1 MARVTDRDEKI
12 TLAIAGYG
20 LWEKDRE
27 LMDRMKEIIL
37 DFVDRL
43 EKRTPEYELEILGRN
58 INRDSRQ
65 VPYTRRK
72 FENRLKDFFEGR
84 SAGISIFQQNLG
96 VWGKIPYQFF
106 GRVNLYVG
114 YWGDESSNWKRV
126 RREDFGNYFELQF
139 VPELVGDLYSE
150 AELIGIFKE
159 LCIKANAAT
168 GFIDRTHYMKATEQ
182 FPGEEIRTVEY
193 TYKHHKE
200 RLRGYSWMIWMTE
213 GHIKRMGGIEECKRK
228 LGEER
233 VETYTMKNGER
244 ALCFQANE
252 KIGKLTEE
260 ERLKIK
266 QVLKPIIYK
275 DEPAL
280 QIGYYDDYRNYAL
293 AYDEEEKKEWEWAKH
308 FFATADLKTR
318 NEYEDKLFAR
328 LREEEEKEVL

>member
-1 MARVTDRDEKI
+1 METAPNRDEKI

-20 LWEKDRE
+20 LWEKDKE

-72 FENRLKDFFEGR
+72 FENRLKDFFGGR

-106 GRVNLYVG
+106 GRVNLYIG

-168 GFIDRTHYMKATEQ
+168 GFIDRTHFMIATER
-182 FPGEEIRTVEY
+182 FPNEDARSVEY
-193 TYKHHKE
+193 IYKHHKE

-233 VETYTMKNGER
+233 VKTYTMKNGER

-275 DEPAL
+275 DDPIEQA
-280 QIGYYDDYRNYAL
+280 GYYDDYKMYAL
-293 AYDEEEKKEWEWAKH
+293 AYDEEEKRKWDWAQKV
-308 FFATADLKTR
+308 FAERD
-318 NEYEDKLFAR
+318 YEKINLMMSENSKKI
-328 LREEEEKEVL
+328 REEEKNEVL

>member
-20 LWEKDRE
+20 LWEKDKE

-72 FENRLKDFFEGR
+72 FENRLKDFFGGR

-106 GRVNLYVG
+106 GRVNLYIG

-275 DEPAL
+275 DEPAF

>member
-20 LWEKDRE
+20 LWEKDIE

-106 GRVNLYVG
+106 GRVNLYIG

-318 NEYEDKLFAR
+318 NEYKDKLFAR

>member
-1 MARVTDRDEKI
+1 METAPNRDEKI

-20 LWEKDRE
+20 LWEKDKE

-72 FENRLKDFFEGR
+72 FENRLKDFFGGR

-106 GRVNLYVG
+106 GRVNLYIG

-168 GFIDRTHYMKATEQ
+168 GFIDRTHFMIATER
-182 FPGEEIRTVEY
+182 FPNEDARSVEY

-233 VETYTMKNGER
+233 VKTYTMKNGER

-275 DEPAL
+275 DEPTL
-280 QIGYYDDYRNYAL
+280 QVGYYDDYRNFAL

-308 FFATADLKTR
+308 FFATADMKAKD
-318 NEYEDKLFAR
+318 EYEEKLFAR